1 MRLSYLL
8 SLGVLM
14 ALATTDL
21 SAQQWTQC
29 NNRQGYAGIFYT
41 HWSDVSGSGGCMR
54 MRGRAGF
61 SYNYGATGNTVG
73 GKGWEYGSTKRKIG
87 YNVARFNKR
96 GSGGKLWVC
105 AYGWMERQDLGWN
118 DRNRR
123 VEYYVIDNWKGEWPL
138 RGNGATAMGPRYT
151 IPGEGTYQAYRA
163 YRYNAPNY
171 YGANRDFVQYFS
183 IRTSK
188 RALRNSNGSLKNLQI
203 NMRRHFKEWNE
214 RCMPVG
220 NPNGYQVIAIE
231 AFGCGADTWVG
242 VWNNGNDGNW
252 LGNACTKSANGDKET
267 EEVAIDF
274 TPTEMDLDFAPIASP
289 NPTRDFTTIAGL
301 TNEEA
306 TIQVMTMAGQQ
317 VANLKVQP
325 GAGMTSIDLS
335 TYQPGI
341 YLVSVTQGTQHKLLR
356 VSRQ

>member
-1 MRLSYLL
+1 MRFSLL
-8 SLGVLM
+8 LALGLL
-14 ALATTDL
+14 ALTSTDL
-21 SAQQWTQC
+21 LAQNQWTQC
-29 NNRQGYAGIFYT
+29 ANRQSYAGLFFT
-41 HWSDVSGSGGCMR
+41 HWSDISDSGACMR
-54 MRGRAGF
+54 MRGSAGF

-73 GKGWEYGSTKRKIG
+73 GKGWEYGSTRRKIG
-87 YNVARFNKR
+87 YNAARFNKR
-96 GSGGKLWVC
+96 GNGGKLWLC

-118 DRNRR
+118 DKNRR

-138 RGNGATAMGPRYT
+138 NGNNAQAMGPRYT

-252 LGNACTKSANGDKET
+252 MGNACTKSGQTPDYGDGTIGSDEFT
-267 EEVAIDF
+267 EVAEF
-274 TPTEMDLDFAPIASP
+274 EPLATP
-289 NPTRDFTTIAGL
+289 NPTSDYTTITGL
-301 TNEEA
+301 TNAPA
-306 TIQVMTMAGQQ
+306 TIDVLSMTGQRLARTS
-317 VANLKVQP
+317 VTP
-325 GAGMTSIDLS
+325 GAGMANVDLAD
-335 TYQPGI
+335 YPAGI
-341 YLVSVTQGTQHKLLR
+341 YLVSVTQGDQRKVLR
-356 VSRQ
+356 VSKR